1 MTELIPP
8 PTTSGKS
15 LMERLEDALLP
26 LINLV
31 FLMLIFFI
39 VAGQIS
45 DTPLPDLPPVTAQ
58 GDAQQPYADLVVSTD
73 GSWQIAG
80 KTVNRDTLVVK
91 LGKRSSEEPLRI
103 AAADSLSMSD
113 LEALFQILEQA
124 GYQDILLLTEPSS

>member
-8 PTTSGKS
+8 PSTSGKS

-45 DTPLPDLPPVTAQ
+45 DTPLPDLPPVTANADQ
-58 GDAQQPYADLVVSTD
+58 QQPYADLVVGTD
-73 GSWQIAG
+73 GTWQIAG
-80 KTVNRDTLVVK
+80 KTVNKDDLLVK
-91 LGKRSSEEPLRI
+91 LGKKSGEEPLRV
-103 AAADSLSMSD
+103 AAADTITMSD
-113 LEALFQILEQA
+113 LETLFRILEQG

>member
-8 PTTSGKS
+8 PVTSGKS

-58 GDAQQPYADLVVSTD
+58 GEPEQPYADLVV
-73 GSWQIAG
+73 GSDSSLQIGG
-80 KTVNRDTLVVK
+80 KTVTRNTLAVK
-91 LGKRSSEEPLRI
+91 LGKRSNKEPLRI
-103 AAADSLSMSD
+103 AASDSLSMSD
-113 LEALFQILEQA
+113 LEALFRVLEQA